1 MAKRD
6 MNSTL
11 ETASE
16 RISNT
21 FYELVKIT
29 VGSKTYRLSNAP
41 YSITISGDG
50 DYTSFGPLIG
60 FSDIEENATLEIQT
74 LTIQISGIVINGETS
89 ITPVDDFLNTDY
101 THAPVSIRRVY
112 TDDSGI
118 VGNFEIFKGYI
129 TGGTVAVN
137 SSDSCSVSIAVANH
151 WSDFDREAGRYTN
164 STSQQRYF
172 AGDTGFAYASEI
184 QKEIKWKA
192 AS

>member
-21 FYELVKIT
+21 FFELVKIN
-29 VGSKTYRLSNAP
+29 VGSKTYRISNAP
-41 YSITISGDG
+41 YNITISGDG
-50 DYTSFGPLIG
+50 EYSSFGPLMG

-74 LTIQISGIVINGETS
+74 LTIQISGILINGETS
-89 ITPVDDFLNTDY
+89 ITPIDDFLNSDY
-101 THAPVSIRRVY
+101 THAPVVIRRVY
-112 TDDSGI
+112 TDDNGVI
-118 VGNFEIFKGYI
+118 GNFEIFKGYI
-129 TGGTVAVN
+129 TGGTIAVN
-137 SSDSCSVSIAVANH
+137 SSDSCSVSISVANH
-151 WSDFDREAGRYTN
+151 WSDFDKEAGRYTN
-164 STSQQRYF
+164 TTSQQRYF
-172 AGDTGFAYASEI
+172 AGDTGFDYASEI

>member
-1 MAKRD
+1 

-21 FYELVKIT
+21 FYELVKIN

-41 YSITISGDG
+41 YNITISGDG
-50 DYTSFGPLIG
+50 DYNSFGQLLG
-60 FSDIEENATLEIQT
+60 FGDIEENATLEIQT
-74 LTIQISGIVINGETS
+74 LTIQISGILINGETS
-89 ITPVDDFLNTDY
+89 ITPIDDFLNTDY

-112 TDDSGI
+112 TDESGI
-118 VGNFEIFKGYI
+118 IGNFEIFKGYI
-129 TGGTVAVN
+129 TSGNIAVN

-151 WSDFDREAGRYTN
+151 WSDFDKEAGRYTN
-164 STSQQRYF
+164 TTSQQRYF
-172 AGDTGFAYASEI
+172 AGDTGFSFASEI